1 MPRPDVIVIGLGAVG
16 SAALWQLARRGVKV
30 LGIDRWHPPHAMGS
44 THGETRIT
52 RTAIGE
58 GEQFVPLVRRS
69 DEIWAELED
78 LAGEPLGL
86 RCGALIIGAEG
97 GTTEMHG
104 RPGFVAGTVAAAQ
117 ASGVP
122 HEVLTADE
130 CRRRFPTFHPS
141 DSDLVYYEPGAGM
154 LFPERCVA
162 AQLQAARNAGAE
174 LRLGEQVLAQQPIPG
189 GVRVTT
195 DKGVYEAAE
204 AVIAAGAWAPGFA
217 PRALAR
223 ASVTRQVLHWLQPD
237 DPALFDAMRCPVY
250 IWAHGATS
258 DDSFY
263 GFPLVPGA
271 EANGVKV
278 ADEQFLHQLT
288 NPDLVERETTDAE
301 TDALLADHLDG
312 RLSGLGRTALR
323 RATCL
328 YTSTPDA
335 GFILDRLPGAH
346 QVTLVSA
353 CSGHGFKHSAAV
365 GEQVALMVS
374 EGRASSPA
382 GFSPAAR

>member
-1 MPRPDVIVIGLGAVG
+1 MTRPEVIVIGLGAVG
-16 SAALWQLARRGVKV
+16 SATAWQLARRGVKV

-69 DEIWAELED
+69 DEIWAELEERN
-78 LAGEPLGL
+78 GPLGL

-97 GTTEMHG
+97 GSTVMHG

-117 ASGVP
+117 AFGVP
-122 HEVLTADE
+122 YEVLTAAE
-130 CRRRFPTFHPS
+130 CRRRFPAFHPA

-154 LFPERCVA
+154 LFPERCVV
-162 AQLQAARNAGAE
+162 AQLDAAREAGAM
-174 LRLGEQVLAQQPIPG
+174 LRTGEQMLRYENISG
-189 GVRVTT
+189 GVRITT

-204 AVIAAGAWAPGFA
+204 AVLAAGAWSPGFA
-217 PRALAR
+217 PTALAR
-223 ASVTRQVLHWLQPD
+223 TSVTRQLLHWLQPQH
-237 DPALFDAMRCPVY
+237 PALFEAGRCPVY
-250 IWAHGATS
+250 IWAHGPTS

-271 EANGVKV
+271 EANGVKI
-278 ADEQFLHQLT
+278 ADEQFL
-288 NPDLVERETTDAE
+288 NPIDDPDHVNRDSSDAE
-301 TDALLADHLDG
+301 TDALHADHLDG

-328 YTSTPDA
+328 YTSTADA
-335 GFILDRLPGAH
+335 GFILDRLPGTDAI
-346 QVTLVSA
+346 TLVSA

-365 GEQVALMVS
+365 GEQVALMVH
-374 EGRASSPA
+374 EGRRTPPE
-382 GFSPAAR
+382 GFSPAAA